1 MTTTI
6 LILFLYLFNVL
17 LNRFINYI
25 LYKMNASNPR
35 AVILWFIPIIGT
47 FVLLFVLFIDSVS
60 ILFNTI
66 NLKINK
72 TPIHDWFCGKN
83 W

>member
-1 MTTTI
+1 MS
-6 LILFLYLFNVL
+6 N
-17 LNRFINYI
+17 N
-25 LYKMNASNPR
+25 NPR

-60 ILFNTI
+60 LLFNTI

-72 TPIHDWFCGKN
+72 KPIHDWFCGKN